1 MNEILAAFIGAV
13 VAAFVTYLVSN
24 RDLSDSLDSKSEWRK
39 KLFEVASTYELT
51 LDHAQTVRAT
61 LRFLPQDK
69 AVEEYSFAWFSN
81 IMIKHLDDYILS
93 GLYQEE
99 KESCKISRRRKFR
112 NILLIDVKD
121 NGIKTLGAFDTKIVR
136 LFAMFLLKYHYENI
150 SSMGPK
156 EYLFIGKR
164 NKNKTYNPIVAE
176 AYCKYVELLT
186 EEKKQKEQ
194 EKKEQK
200 QKGEKQNGR
209 I

>member
-1 MNEILAAFIGAV
+1 MKEFFSAFIGAV
-13 VAAFVTYLVSN
+13 VAAFITYLVSN

-81 IMIKHLDDYILS
+81 IMTKHLDDYILS
-93 GLYQEE
+93 GAYQKE
-99 KESCKISRRRKFR
+99 KESWEIRKKIKGLDTQCIEIEELKENKIS
-112 NILLIDVKD
+112 
-121 NGIKTLGAFDTKIVR
+121 TLEAFDTKIVR

-156 EYLFIGKR
+156 EYLFIGKG
-164 NKNKTYNPIVAE
+164 NKNKDYNNIVAE
-176 AYCKYVELLT
+176 AYSQYLKLLRVQPA
-186 EEKKQKEQ
+186 EEFKNRE
-194 EKKEQK
+194 
-200 QKGEKQNGR
+200 R
-209 I
+209 

>member
-81 IMIKHLDDYILS
+81 IMIKHLDDYILR
-93 GLYQEE
+93 GKYQVEE
-99 KESCKISRRRKFR
+99 KKLWEKTKKIK
-112 NILLIDVKD
+112 
-121 NGIKTLGAFDTKIVR
+121 GLGTHCIEIEELKENKLGVFDTKIVR
-136 LFAMFLLKYHYENI
+136 HFAMFLLKYHYENI

-156 EYLFIGKR
+156 EYLFIAKR

-176 AYCKYVELLT
+176 AYSQYLKLLRVQPA
-186 EEKKQKEQ
+186 EAFKNRE
-194 EKKEQK
+194 
-200 QKGEKQNGR
+200 R
-209 I
+209 

>member
-81 IMIKHLDDYILS
+81 VMIKHLDDYILN
-93 GLYQEE
+93 GAYQKE
-99 KESCKISRRRKFR
+99 KESWEIRKKIRGLDTQCIEIEELKENKLR
-112 NILLIDVKD
+112 V
-121 NGIKTLGAFDTKIVR
+121 FDTKVVR

-176 AYCKYVELLT
+176 AYCKYVGLLS
-186 EEKKQKEQ
+186 EEKK
-194 EKKEQK
+194 
-200 QKGEKQNGR
+200 
-209 I
+209 

>member
-13 VAAFVTYLVSN
+13 VAAFITYLVSN

-61 LRFLPQDK
+61 LRFLPQEK
-69 AVEEYSFAWFSN
+69 AVEKYSFAWFSN

-99 KESCKISRRRKFR
+99 ESCKISRRRKFR

-176 AYCKYVELLT
+176 AYCKYVELLS
-186 EEKKQKEQ
+186 EEKKQ
-194 EKKEQK
+194 KEQK
-200 QKGEKQNGR
+200 QKGEKKNGR
-209 I
+209 M

>member
-81 IMIKHLDDYILS
+81 IMIMHLDKYILNKE
-93 GLYQEE
+93 YQLEQKEVCKTSKKTDVFHIPLLNTEE
-99 KESCKISRRRKFR
+99 LKEKKISP
-112 NILLIDVKD
+112 LTD
-121 NGIKTLGAFDTKIVR
+121 FDTKIVR
-136 LFAMFLLKYHYENI
+136 HFAMFLLKYHYENRN
-150 SSMGPK
+150 SMGPK
-156 EYLFIGKR
+156 NYLFIADK
-164 NKNKTYNPIVAE
+164 NKNTRYNPIVVE
-176 AYCKYVELLT
+176 AYCEYIKLI
-186 EEKKQKEQ
+186 KE
-194 EKKEQK
+194 
-200 QKGEKQNGR
+200 GIQNVK
-209 I
+209 

>member
-1 MNEILAAFIGAV
+1 MKEFFSAFVAAV

-51 LDHAQTVRAT
+51 LDHAQTIRAT

-81 IMIKHLDDYILS
+81 IMTKHLDDYILS
-93 GLYQEE
+93 GKYQVEE
-99 KESCKISRRRKFR
+99 KESFKKRKKTKFFQFQVLETEELKENKIS
-112 NILLIDVKD
+112 
-121 NGIKTLGAFDTKIVR
+121 TLGAFDTKIVR

-176 AYCKYVELLT
+176 AYYQYLKLLKMQAAET
-186 EEKKQKEQ
+186 FKNLE
-194 EKKEQK
+194 
-200 QKGEKQNGR
+200 R
-209 I
+209 

>member
-24 RDLSDSLDSKSEWRK
+24 RGLSDSLDSKSEWRK

-51 LDHAQTVRAT
+51 LDHAQAIRAT

-81 IMIKHLDDYILS
+81 IMTKHLDNYILS
-93 GLYQEE
+93 GKYQVKE
-99 KESCKISRRRKFR
+99 KESFKKSKKTKFFLFQVLETEEMKENKIS
-112 NILLIDVKD
+112 
-121 NGIKTLGAFDTKIVR
+121 TLGGGDTKIVR

-150 SSMGPK
+150 SSMGSK

-176 AYCKYVELLT
+176 AYCKYIELLS
-186 EEKKQKEQ
+186 EEKKQ
-194 EKKEQK
+194 
-200 QKGEKQNGR
+200 NDR
-209 I
+209 

>member
-13 VAAFVTYLVSN
+13 VAAFITYLVSN

-81 IMIKHLDDYILS
+81 VMTKHLDDYILN
-93 GLYQEE
+93 GAYHRE
-99 KESCKISRRRKFR
+99 KESWEIRKKIKGLDTQCIEIEELKENKLR
-112 NILLIDVKD
+112 D
-121 NGIKTLGAFDTKIVR
+121 FDTRVVR

-176 AYCKYVELLT
+176 AYCKYVELLIR
-186 EEKKQKEQ
+186 EE
-194 EKKEQK
+194 
-200 QKGEKQNGR
+200 

>member
-13 VAAFVTYLVSN
+13 LAAFVTYLVSN

-81 IMIKHLDDYILS
+81 IMIKHLDDYILR
-93 GLYQEE
+93 GKYQVEE
-99 KESCKISRRRKFR
+99 KKSWEKTKKIK
-112 NILLIDVKD
+112 
-121 NGIKTLGAFDTKIVR
+121 GLGTHCIEIEELKENKLGVFDTKIVR
-136 LFAMFLLKYHYENI
+136 HFAMFLLKYHYENI

-164 NKNKTYNPIVAE
+164 NKNRTYDPFVAE
-176 AYCKYVELLT
+176 AYYKYIELIK
-186 EEKKQKEQ
+186 EKN
-194 EKKEQK
+194 
-200 QKGEKQNGR
+200 QNGTR
-209 I
+209 

>member
-81 IMIKHLDDYILS
+81 IMIKHLDDYILR
-93 GLYQEE
+93 GKYQVEE
-99 KESCKISRRRKFR
+99 KKPWEKTKR
-112 NILLIDVKD
+112 
-121 NGIKTLGAFDTKIVR
+121 IKGLGTHCIEIEELKENKLRVFDTKVVR

-164 NKNKTYNPIVAE
+164 NKNKTYNSIVAE
-176 AYCKYVELLT
+176 AYYKYVKLLT
-186 EEKKQKEQ
+186 EEKK
-194 EKKEQK
+194 
-200 QKGEKQNGR
+200 
-209 I
+209 

>member
-93 GLYQEE
+93 GRYQVEE
-99 KESCKISRRRKFR
+99 NESFKKSKKTKFFQFQVLETEELKENKISK
-112 NILLIDVKD
+112 
-121 NGIKTLGAFDTKIVR
+121 LGAFDTKIVR

-176 AYCKYVELLT
+176 AYSQYLKLLRVQPAET
-186 EEKKQKEQ
+186 FKNLE
-194 EKKEQK
+194 
-200 QKGEKQNGR
+200 R
-209 I
+209 

>member
-13 VAAFVTYLVSN
+13 LAAFVTYLVSN

-81 IMIKHLDDYILS
+81 IMIKHLDDYILR
-93 GLYQEE
+93 GKYQVEE
-99 KESCKISRRRKFR
+99 KKSWEKTKKIK
-112 NILLIDVKD
+112 
-121 NGIKTLGAFDTKIVR
+121 GLGTHCIEIEELKENKLGVFDTKIVR
-136 LFAMFLLKYHYENI
+136 HFAMFLLKYHYENI

-176 AYCKYVELLT
+176 AYYKYIELIK
-186 EEKKQKEQ
+186 EKN
-194 EKKEQK
+194 
-200 QKGEKQNGR
+200 QNGTR
-209 I
+209 

>member
-13 VAAFVTYLVSN
+13 VAAFITYLVSN

-99 KESCKISRRRKFR
+99 KESFKKSKKTKFFQFQVLEIEELKE
-112 NILLIDVKD
+112 NKLK
-121 NGIKTLGAFDTKIVR
+121 AFDTKIVR
-136 LFAMFLLKYHYENI
+136 HFAMFLLKYHYENI

-176 AYCKYVELLT
+176 AYCKYVELLS
-186 EEKKQKEQ
+186 EEKKQ
-194 EKKEQK
+194 KEQK
-200 QKGEKQNGR
+200 QKGEKKNGR
-209 I
+209 M